1 MTEETVR
8 LMGHTLSLE
17 TGRGV
22 HRGIVG
28 TCLCVCTRV
37 YICPVIT
44 RALKYLLDE
53 GPDF

>member
-1 MTEETVR
+1 MEHTV
-8 LMGHTLSLE
+8 SLE

-22 HRGIVG
+22 HHGVVH
-28 TCLCVCTRV
+28 TCLWVCTCV

-44 RALKYLLDE
+44 MALIYLLDE